1 MASCLCIC
9 GAAGR
14 LLKNMDFRVQLA
26 TRMLFRRKGSL
37 GSASMA
43 VAIAILVIVI
53 NSITFEG
60 VANAIIRDL
69 INYRFGHVLVTDRDG
84 NIEKPDRE
92 MIGFVENLGY
102 VEGAAVRLSSAAS
115 INNTREPVP
124 IRAYSIPL
132 IGVIPEDEQDAS
144 KIRQT
149 LSQGSFV
156 AAKNSIVLGDSV
168 ARDLQAKIGD
178 PLKLKVTS
186 KNGQDVIKA
195 FYVVGISKTAG
206 GLGFDTSAII
216 HIDTLREMT
225 GRQNESSEMI
235 VRLYDQKDSDQ
246 LVQAFISR
254 YPSDRLKAETIEEAG
269 EDILRGIRSGIAFI
283 NLVGYFGM
291 LSSAFGI
298 VTIMMMIVASKTRE
312 IGIIRA
318 IGSNKANVMIIFILQ
333 GVIIGAIGAA
343 AGFAL
348 GSAYTIYADTQ
359 DLQFGNSLA
368 LEVKYDP
375 YSVLQT
381 CLTGFLMS
389 VAASVYP
396 AWRTTKLE
404 PAEATRY

>member
-1 MASCLCIC
+1 
-9 GAAGR
+9 
-14 LLKNMDFRVQLA
+14 MDFRVQLA

-37 GSASMA
+37 ASASMA

-124 IRAYSIPL
+124 IRAYSVPL

-144 KIRQT
+144 KILQT

-178 PLKLKVTS
+178 PLKLKVTG
-186 KNGQDVIKA
+186 KNGQDVVKA

-216 HIDTLREMT
+216 HIDTLREIT

-368 LEVKYDP
+368 LEVKYNP

>member
-1 MASCLCIC
+1 
-9 GAAGR
+9 
-14 LLKNMDFRVQLA
+14 
-26 TRMLFRRKGSL
+26 
-37 GSASMA
+37 MA

-124 IRAYSIPL
+124 IRAYSVPL

-144 KIRQT
+144 KILQT

-178 PLKLKVTS
+178 PLKLKVTG
-186 KNGQDVIKA
+186 KNGQDVVKA

-216 HIDTLREMT
+216 HIDTLREIT

-235 VRLYDQKDSDQ
+235 VRLYDQKDSNQ

-368 LEVKYDP
+368 LEVKYNP

>member
-1 MASCLCIC
+1 
-9 GAAGR
+9 
-14 LLKNMDFRVQLA
+14 MDFRVQLA

-37 GSASMA
+37 ASASMA

-124 IRAYSIPL
+124 IRAYGVPL

-178 PLKLKVTS
+178 PLKLKMTG
-186 KNGQDVIKA
+186 KNGQDVVKA

-225 GRQNESSEMI
+225 GRQSESSEMI

-246 LVQAFISR
+246 LVRAFISR

-318 IGSNKANVMIIFILQ
+318 IGSNKTNVMIIFILQ

-389 VAASVYP
+389 VAASIYP